1 MRVAG
6 TEVFK
11 VVELI
16 GLSEY
21 SGNIHLN
28 GEYRMRNSF
37 QRNIMSPFLALC
49 ECSEMA
55 AGVA

>member
-1 MRVAG
+1 MAG

-21 SGNIHLN
+21 SGNIHLD